1 MLAALFSFR
10 SAGLSRI
17 VPTVVTVLPSPDAC
31 ASVVPSLHLQTLYC
45 PHSICVY

>member
-17 VPTVVTVLPSPDAC
+17 VPTVVTVFPSPDAS
-31 ASVVPSLHLQTLYC
+31 ASFVPSQHLLTLYC
-45 PHSICVY
+45 SHSICVY